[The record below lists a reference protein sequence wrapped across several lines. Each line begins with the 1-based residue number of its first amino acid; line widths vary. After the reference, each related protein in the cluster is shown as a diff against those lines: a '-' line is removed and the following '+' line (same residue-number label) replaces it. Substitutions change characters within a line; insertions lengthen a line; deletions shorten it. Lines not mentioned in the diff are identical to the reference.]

1 MRGKSQENRNDS
13 VFFLTLLTARFIFLS
28 GGDFVRNP
36 VNITSSMITTLVPC
50 DKLQSSVVKTGSIN
64 HALKHGNHS
73 GSKVILMWLPT
84 KTHAYKFTS
93 TIFPHPIP
101 AVILMSLVSGI
112 CNTIERDLTGHQP
125 SRMTVEIGSVFMR
138 KSHQHTFCIIYGGLK
153 RTTSIVGFVET
164 IKYI

>member
-36 VNITSSMITTLVPC
+36 VNITSSMITILVPC
-50 DKLQSSVVKTGSIN
+50 DRLQSSVVKTGSIN
-64 HALKHGNHS
+64 HALTHGNHF

-93 TIFPHPIP
+93 TIFPHPTTP

-112 CNTIERDLTGHQP
+112 CSTIERELSGYQP
-125 SRMTVEIGSVFMR
+125 SRMTVEMIRVYEEIASTHVLYYLR
-138 KSHQHTFCIIYGGLK
+138 WPQENNVHCRICWDN
-153 RTTSIVGFVET
+153 
-164 IKYI
+164 